1 MWSGFDQNVST
12 ILESTMQ
19 GNIERKIKIFTNMV
33 FNIGNVRFGK
43 SRNEH
48 KE

>member
-33 FNIGNVRFGK
+33 LNIGNVRFGK
-43 SRNEH
+43 SRNGH